1 MKKGYY
7 LFATLFILLFMLVYF
22 TRFEFRNNDGWYGK
36 ILNSMFNMN
45 RISLLNPPKELDI
58 YWTSELEK
66 VQIVANSKVLNTNF
80 GNQYGIN
87 KFQLFIKG
95 NKIYEFVFFNID
107 KKNSYDFEFIFNKD
121 QVEVKASNHL
131 EVLLKK
137 ENAK

>member
-1 MKKGYY
+1 
-7 LFATLFILLFMLVYF
+7 
-22 TRFEFRNNDGWYGK
+22 
-36 ILNSMFNMN
+36 MFNMN